1 MSLSSLK
8 EKEKWGFSD
17 ASGLNSSLNLSCELI
32 NLSCTLDDKTPTV
45 RNFLSHADLTVPAHQ
60 VQTGCLSGQDAEI
73 WEVRRRRG
81 GWHQRNA
88 VLPSDCFCVCD
99 CLCVM
104 HEQNMQSDQN
114 SSACH
119 GTYSVNGAD
128 PDSFSVFFF
137 FVSIAESTGLSLCSL
152 FVWRAWSLAASII
165 LIPLLYRW
173 EDLNNSTFLLSRH
186 HRFLSFCCR

>member
-73 WEVRRRRG
+73 WEVRRRRRG

-114 SSACH
+114 SSAWH

-137 FVSIAESTGLSLCSL
+137 CKYSRKYRPLFMFSLCL
-152 FVWRAWSLAASII
+152 TC
-165 LIPLLYRW
+165 LIPRCLNHSHSSSVSLGGPEQQHLSSLSPSPFSLVLL
-173 EDLNNSTFLLSRH
+173 
-186 HRFLSFCCR
+186 